1 MFEPGPGIPVPPYV
15 TFEDLDAALEWAE
28 DLVLEREGDDGDRD
42 ERVELR
48 DHPFLAGL
56 EDSDQ
61 QVVVDLLEPRRYEAG
76 DLVMQAGTPADEM
89 FLLTEGRVSSLVPRA
104 DGTSRRLAS
113 FGGGSLVGE
122 LALLGNEPRM
132 VDVRADTDLE
142 CHALT
147 VDAIVALGALRPEAR
162 ITLFANML
170 WIVSSLADTLRD
182 ELALLGE

>member
-1 MFEPGPGIPVPPYV
+1 M

-28 DLVLEREGDDGDRD
+28 DLVLEREGVDGDGD

-56 EDSDQ
+56 DDSDLE
-61 QVVVDLLEPRRYEAG
+61 VVVDLLEPRRYEAG
-76 DLVMQAGTPADEM
+76 DLVMQTGTPAEEM
-89 FLLTEGRVSSLVPRA
+89 LLLTEGRVSSLVPHA